1 MTFPVRESTD
11 LTFVFGADRVRR
23 VADPSGKTSD
33 VNAGTRKSRMAH
45 RKQVSARR
53 NSGAACVNHALGM
66 ILALTHKGLS
76 QRTRIEKQSVSSDVE
91 SIRVVD
97 GARNMTGF
105 SVGSG
110 TSPEIYLFD
119 ARIEEEIAVR

>member
-11 LTFVFGADRVRR
+11 LTFVFGADWVRR

-66 ILALTHKGLS
+66 ILAQTHKGLS

-91 SIRVVD
+91 AIRVID
-97 GARNMTGF
+97 GTRNVSCF
-105 SVGSG
+105 CVRSRADS
-110 TSPEIYLFD
+110 EIHVFD
-119 ARIEEEIAVR
+119 ARIEE